1 MSSEEPDGAA
11 PPDGDGRRQPFV
23 ADIGGGYPVLLLH
36 GQPGDG
42 DDWSPVIGFLRQRAE
57 SLRLIAP
64 DRPGYGR
71 TGGRAT
77 GPLGNADFAA
87 DLLRDRRVGAAVVVG
102 HSFGAAVA
110 LALAERHPE
119 LVSGLVLVAPAG
131 NRAALGAVDRLLAV
145 PGVGEAVAFAGVR
158 ATGRVGQ
165 GMSGPLRHLLG
176 PLTGAAGVPAE
187 RAAGYSAWLGQPV
200 WQAFAVEQR
209 GLLAETEAIEDGLG
223 TVTVPATVITGA
235 SDRIV
240 PPAAARRL
248 AEALPGGRLLTV
260 ARAGHLLIWRR
271 PAEVAD
277 AVADMVELVS
287 G

>member
-1 MSSEEPDGAA
+1 MRSGETAGGGASEGSGGGEPFAADLGA
-11 PPDGDGRRQPFV
+11 
-23 ADIGGGYPVLLLH
+23 GYPVLLLH

-42 DDWSPVIGFLRQRAE
+42 GDWTPVIGCLRQRAE
-57 SLRLIAP
+57 PLRLIVP

-71 TGGRAT
+71 TGGAAT
-77 GPLGNADFAA
+77 GPLGNAAVAA
-87 DLLRDRRVGAAVVVG
+87 GLLRDMGATPAVVVG

-110 LALAERHPE
+110 LALAERHPD
-119 LVSGLVLVAPAG
+119 VASGLVLVAPAG
-131 NRAALGAVDRLLAV
+131 NRAALGVLDRLLAV
-145 PGVGEAVAFAGVR
+145 PVLGEAVAFAGVR

-176 PLTGAAGVPAE
+176 PLAEAVGVPAD
-187 RAAGYSAWLGQPV
+187 RAEGYSAWLGQPV

-209 GLLAETEAIEDGLG
+209 ALLAETPGIEADLG
-223 TVTVPATVITGA
+223 SVAVPATVIAGA

-248 AEALPGGRLLTV
+248 ADALPAGRLLTV
-260 ARAGHLLIWRR
+260 ARAGHLLLWRR
-271 PAEVAD
+271 PAEVAA

-287 G
+287 R